1 MRAAAEMVD
10 SLWYRQVGERS
21 RRLVKMMRTGS
32 GRDDRNT
39 GRPLVRREP
48 YYRHRHAVHVRGTRA
63 AEAAAYD
70 RLWPAAAPHIATR
83 LHLVD
88 AVRDGDRS
96 EDLLEMVGA

>member
-1 MRAAAEMVD
+1 MIATLAD
-10 SLWYRQVGERS
+10 LWYVVS
-21 RRLVKMMRTGS
+21 L
-32 GRDDRNT
+32 
-39 GRPLVRREP
+39 
-48 YYRHRHAVHVRGTRA
+48 
-63 AEAAAYD
+63 

>member
-1 MRAAAEMVD
+1 MIATLAD
-10 SLWYRQVGERS
+10 LWYVVS
-21 RRLVKMMRTGS
+21 LTTGIVTLCMCEEDACS
-32 GRDDRNT
+32 
-39 GRPLVRREP
+39 
-48 YYRHRHAVHVRGTRA
+48 
-63 AEAAAYD
+63 EAAAYD

>member
-1 MRAAAEMVD
+1 MIATLADLWDVV
-10 SLWYRQVGERS
+10 SLT
-21 RRLVKMMRTGS
+21 TGIVTLCMCEEDACS
-32 GRDDRNT
+32 
-39 GRPLVRREP
+39 
-48 YYRHRHAVHVRGTRA
+48 
-63 AEAAAYD
+63 EAAAYD

>member
-1 MRAAAEMVD
+1 MIATLAD
-10 SLWYRQVGERS
+10 LWS
-21 RRLVKMMRTGS
+21 
-32 GRDDRNT
+32 
-39 GRPLVRREP
+39 
-48 YYRHRHAVHVRGTRA
+48 
-63 AEAAAYD
+63 EAAAYD

>member
-1 MRAAAEMVD
+1 MIATLAD
-10 SLWYRQVGERS
+10 LWYVVS
-21 RRLVKMMRTGS
+21 LTTGIVTLCMWCS
-32 GRDDRNT
+32 
-39 GRPLVRREP
+39 
-48 YYRHRHAVHVRGTRA
+48 
-63 AEAAAYD
+63 EAAAYD